1 MDVAKTKKPATPK
14 SVAEL
19 VTHALLTAATK
30 PTAKWAAASAAGL
43 FNTKEELHG
52 AAQAE
57 CTKRGAELLKP
68 AGSGGVL
75 TAAGFARIAD
85 ALPKA
90 DIGAIALR
98 SSDGLTA
105 AERFEFLS
113 AAISRFP
120 DTAAELTPALDAAA
134 TAKEA
139 ERAAEVEA
147 AAKRAAAREA
157 NLKALDRA
165 REILLR
171 DRENEVAAVR
181 KLWEALGQS
190 ATDLP
195 ALPEVKPAGTA
206 PTPDPVVP
214 RPGPEPRTQDDRD
227 FRQHTVRRLIESWLH
242 NLKNQKAEAATALER
257 ILRGTTGVQAIGV
270 LGTTVSFDGRLQD
283 CGRPVPEG
291 AQVRVTRIGWAF
303 KDDPGEPLCRA
314 VVE

>member
-1 MDVAKTKKPATPK
+1 MAKAKKPAVPR
-14 SVAEL
+14 SVEEL
-19 VTHALLTAATK
+19 VQHALLTAATK
-30 PTAKWAAASAAGL
+30 PGAKWTGTTAAAL
-43 FNTKEELHG
+43 FSTKEDLHG

-68 AGSGGVL
+68 DGKGGTL
-75 TAAGFARIAD
+75 TAAGFARIANE
-85 ALPKA
+85 LPKEGIA
-90 DIGAIALR
+90 EIALR
-98 SSDGLTA
+98 CVEGQSA
-105 AERFEFLS
+105 AQRFEFLS

-120 DTAAELTPALDAAA
+120 DAAAELTPALEAAA
-134 TAKEA
+134 TAKDA
-139 ERAAEVEA
+139 ERAAEIEA
-147 AAKRAAAREA
+147 TAKRAAAREA

-165 REILLR
+165 REVLLR
-171 DRENEVAAVR
+171 DRESEVAAVR

-195 ALPEVKPAGTA
+195 ALPEAKPSATA
-206 PTPDPVVP
+206 QSPEPVAP

-242 NLKNQKAEAATALER
+242 NLKHQKAEAATALER

-270 LGTTVSFDGRLQD
+270 LGTTVGFDGRLQD
-283 CGRPVPEG
+283 CGRAVPEG